1 MQVINIL
8 KRTEY
13 LLCLLLFLLI
23 IFTIIFSQDYVQE
36 HILVNIFKFNL
47 YSEFIYYFYC
57 IFLESQFESDYFK
70 LLQIRFER
78 RLFFVTIMVNIS
90 TIINTPLYFIFPAYH
105 LNYINANKKYRKNI
119 NSEKRC
125 ELYNINESNA
135 FPYHYICSYNPE
147 NEILPNHLKSIYNFI
162 PVFNCSD
169 FKLLI
174 NNNKVIKSFIQKYKT
189 NQIYQC
195 DSKDRTKNLI
205 FFRTQNYYDL
215 CVNLIF
221 ILTMVYIFLS
231 VKYLELVNVY
241 FKNIKANII
250 NMVIIDY

>member
-1 MQVINIL
+1 M
-8 KRTEY
+8 
-13 LLCLLLFLLI
+13 
-23 IFTIIFSQDYVQE
+23 
-36 HILVNIFKFNL
+36 
-47 YSEFIYYFYC
+47 
-57 IFLESQFESDYFK
+57 
-70 LLQIRFER
+70 
-78 RLFFVTIMVNIS
+78 
-90 TIINTPLYFIFPAYH
+90 
-105 LNYINANKKYRKNI
+105 
-119 NSEKRC
+119 
-125 ELYNINESNA
+125 
-135 FPYHYICSYNPE
+135 
-147 NEILPNHLKSIYNFI
+147 
-162 PVFNCSD
+162 
-169 FKLLI
+169 
-174 NNNKVIKSFIQKYKT
+174 IKSFIQKYKT